1 MSNEDKVL
9 LAIFDESKKDSPNIS
24 QEITKEKLNMDLNE
38 FNIALKK
45 LSDLEL
51 IKGANI
57 ILSSGNVVAVF
68 AKNISITDTGKEYV
82 SKNLL

>member
-9 LAIFDESKKDSPNIS
+9 LAIFDESKKGSPNIGK
-24 QEITKEKLNMDLNE
+24 EITRDKFNMELE
-38 FNIALKK
+38 LFGTALKK

-57 ILSSGNVVAVF
+57 VLSSGNVVAVF
-68 AKNISITDTGKEYV
+68 TNNISITDTGRKYV
-82 SKNLL
+82 SKILL

>member
-9 LAIFDESKKDSPNIS
+9 LAIFDESKKSSPNFNK
-24 QEITKEKLNMDLNE
+24 EITNEKLNMELDV

-45 LSDLEL
+45 LSDSAL

-57 ILSSGNVVAVF
+57 IFSSGNIAAVF
-68 AKNISITDTGKEYV
+68 TNNISITDAGKEYV

>member
-9 LAIFDESKKDSPNIS
+9 LAIFNESKKDSPNIGK
-24 QEITKEKLNMDLNE
+24 EITKAKLNMEADI
-38 FNIALKK
+38 FNIALKQ
-45 LSDLEL
+45 LNDSGL

-57 ILSSGNVVAVF
+57 VYSSGNIVAVF
-68 AKNISITDTGKEYV
+68 TQNVTITDTGKDYV

>member
-24 QEITKEKLNMDLNE
+24 QEITKEKLNMDLDE

-57 ILSSGNVVAVF
+57 ILSSGNIVAVF
-68 AKNISITDTGKEYV
+68 TKNISITDTGKEYV

>member
-9 LAIFDESKKDSPNIS
+9 LAIFDESKKDSPNINK
-24 QEITKEKLNMDLNE
+24 EITNEKLDMELDV

-57 ILSSGNVVAVF
+57 IFSSGNIAAVF
-68 AKNISITDTGKEYV
+68 TNNISITDAGKGYV

>member
-24 QEITKEKLNMDLNE
+24 QEITKEKLNMDLDE

-68 AKNISITDTGKEYV
+68 TKNISITDTGKEYV

>member
-9 LAIFDESKKDSPNIS
+9 LAIFDESKKDSPNIIK
-24 QEITKEKLNMDLNE
+24 EITKEKLNMDPDE

-57 ILSSGNVVAVF
+57 IFSSGNIVAVF
-68 AKNISITDTGKEYV
+68 TKNISITDTGKEYV

>member
-9 LAIFDESKKDSPNIS
+9 LAIFDEGKKDSPNMGR
-24 QEITKEKLNMDLNE
+24 EITRNKFNMELDV
-38 FNIALKK
+38 FGIALKK

-57 ILSSGNVVAVF
+57 VLSSGNVAAVF
-68 AKNISITDTGKEYV
+68 TNNISITDTGKEYV
-82 SKNLL
+82 SKNLI

>member
-24 QEITKEKLNMDLNE
+24 KEITKEKLNMDPDE

-57 ILSSGNVVAVF
+57 ILSSGNIVAVF
-68 AKNISITDTGKEYV
+68 TKNISITDTGKEYV